1 MYRVA
6 MVAYQQFFQ
15 LIHIY
20 TGVLTSFRETPT
32 VQEWEDLYHMAVKQ
46 TLAGVLFQSIE
57 KLPTEQRPP
66 RSMLL
71 RWFAVAENIRKQN
84 TLLNAECVR
93 VQSLL
98 EKEGLHSV
106 LLKGQGIATLYPD
119 PLLRT
124 PGDIDLW
131 MRVPRK
137 TTLEYA
143 KRHNCNADT
152 CYLHTVFD
160 ISRITSIEAHFTPS
174 WLNVPWRN
182 RRLQHFFS
190 QAQAEKWE
198 TSVSLPQSA
207 GEVNVP
213 TPTFNRLYL
222 LLHIYRH
229 LFGEGI
235 GLRQLM
241 DYHYCLQQSF
251 SPEED
256 QEAIRH
262 LKQWGLL
269 HFARAV
275 VWVVHQ
281 VFGTDMRH
289 CFVPPD
295 EREGKFLLQE
305 IMTAG
310 NFGKHEHRF
319 KGLHSSKRLLRFL
332 ARSRRNLIF
341 ARHHRAEVFWG
352 YPWAVG
358 HYLWRRWNGYL

>member
-1 MYRVA
+1 
-6 MVAYQQFFQ
+6 MVHQLFFQ
-15 LIHIY
+15 LILVYIGRIPSLNNIP
-20 TGVLTSFRETPT
+20 TEKEWNVL
-32 VQEWEDLYHMAVKQ
+32 YNMAMKQ
-46 TLAGVLFQSIE
+46 TLAGVLFHAIE
-57 KLPTEQRPP
+57 KLPAEQRPP
-66 RSMLL
+66 RSLL
-71 RWFAVAENIRKQN
+71 LQWFAVAENIRKQN
-84 TLLNAECVR
+84 TLLNTECVR
-93 VQSLL
+93 IQQLL
-98 EKEGLHSV
+98 ETEGLHTV
-106 LLKGQGIATLYPD
+106 ILKGQGIASLYPT

-131 MRVPRK
+131 VHAPRK
-137 TTLEYA
+137 KTLAYA
-143 KRHNCNADT
+143 LRHNKRVDT

-160 ISRITSIEAHFTPS
+160 ISHITSVEAHFTPS
-174 WLNVPWRN
+174 RLNVPWRN
-182 RRLQHFFS
+182 QRLQHFFS
-190 QAQAEKWE
+190 QAKTDKWE
-198 TSVSLPQSA
+198 TQLTLSGTA
-207 GEVNVP
+207 DTICVP
-213 TPTFNRLYL
+213 TLAFNRLYL

-269 HFARAV
+269 HFAGAV
-275 VWVVHQ
+275 IWVVRQ
-281 VFGTDMRH
+281 VFGTDLRH

-305 IMTAG
+305 IMSAG
-310 NFGKHEHRF
+310 NFGKYENRF
-319 KGLHSSKRLLRFL
+319 NGLHSSNRLHRFR
-332 ARSRRNLIF
+332 ARSRRNLMF
-341 ARHHRAEVFWG
+341 ARHHWPEVLWG